1 MTLHRRAWSWLSANA
16 HREATVAAVLAFSL
30 FFAGTADIPI
40 LGRDEARFAQASR
53 EMLAAGELV
62 VPTFGGVDRYHKPIL
77 IYWCT
82 MASCAAF
89 GVNPRAARLPSNLA
103 GAFAVALL
111 AWHARR
117 RLGPGAGLLAGCLLA
132 VSVVFYA
139 EAKGCTAD
147 MVMLLA
153 MLVMMFAFER
163 LLAGSSAIWDVLLFW
178 VGMGLAVLAKGPI
191 GPAWVVMTALALY
204 LMQRRWQRWE
214 VWCAVAL
221 LVLGWWLLG
230 PIALLPP
237 LAAGAWH
244 LIRSHESREHLRR
257 LRPGLGVLLLAIV
270 VLPWGLAAVFATDWA
285 FLREGVGH
293 HVIDRSFTAFESHGG
308 FPAFYLVTAVITAF
322 PWIAVVADAAVH
334 RDRHTPTHSWWRF
347 QVAWLVGPVLLLEL
361 VQTKLVHYWMP
372 SYPAGILLA
381 VWWLLAPDRRSFR
394 LAIGSRLLLLAGG
407 VLLAVVPIALPIYL
421 ELGELVA
428 PGVVAGSLMA
438 AGTAI
443 AFVMS
448 RRRPLAAVVAGTVGC
463 ALYLA
468 ALALAYLPAL
478 GAELIGPRAG
488 RRVVEL
494 RQNNEDVL
502 VYRARDD
509 EIFFYLP
516 VELENCRTAECLSD
530 RIAGDTPF
538 LGAAREQDLEQYLD
552 SHPEARLVI
561 VDRVEGLD
569 VVRGRRARIVVF
581 RPMGTSGA

>member
-1 MTLHRRAWSWLSANA
+1 MSIHSSAWSWLSANA
-16 HREATVAAVLAFSL
+16 GREATVAAVLAFLL

-40 LGRDEARFAQASR
+40 LGRDEGRFAQASR
-53 EMLAAGELV
+53 EMLAVGELV

-82 MASCAAF
+82 MASYTVF
-89 GVNPRAARLPSNLA
+89 GVNPRAARLPSNIA

-132 VSVVFYA
+132 VTVVFFA

-163 LLAGSSAIWDVLLFW
+163 LVAGASALWDVLLFW

-204 LMQRRWQRWE
+204 LMQRPWRRWE
-214 VWCAVAL
+214 IWCAVAL
-221 LVLGWWLLG
+221 LVLGWWFLG

-237 LAAGAWH
+237 LAAGVWH
-244 LIRSHESREHLRR
+244 LVRSQESRELFRR
-257 LRPGLGVLLLAIV
+257 LRPALGVLLLGLV
-270 VLPWGLAAVFATDWA
+270 VLPWGLAAVFATDGA

-293 HVIDRSFTAFESHGG
+293 HVIDRSLTAFESHGG
-308 FPAFYLVTAVITAF
+308 FPAFYLVTAVITGF
-322 PWIAVVADAAVH
+322 PWIALVADGALH
-334 RDRHTPTHSWWRF
+334 RDRHSPTHSWWRF
-347 QVAWLVGPVLLLEL
+347 QAAWLLGPLLLLEL

-407 VLLAVVPIALPIYL
+407 LLLAAVPIALPLYL
-421 ELGELVA
+421 GLDELSVT
-428 PGVVAGSLMA
+428 GVVAGSLMA
-438 AGTAI
+438 MGTAL
-443 AFVMS
+443 AYFLS
-448 RRRPLAAVVAGTVGC
+448 GRRPLAAMVAVTVGC

-468 ALALAYLPAL
+468 TLALAYLPAL
-478 GAELIGPRAG
+478 GAELIGPKAG
-488 RRVVEL
+488 KRVVEL
-494 RQNNEDVL
+494 RHDDEDVL

-516 VELENCRTAECLSD
+516 VELENCRTEECLAD
-530 RIAGDTPF
+530 RFAGDAPF
-538 LGAAREQDLEQYLD
+538 LGAAREHDLEQYLAD
-552 SHPEARLVI
+552 HPDTRLVI

-569 VVRGRRARIVVF
+569 VVRGRQARIVVF
-581 RPMGTSGA
+581 RPMEKNGV